1 MGGSALNQSSKVA
14 FGGIITALC
23 TVLMILTGFIP
34 FGTYALPAIAGV
46 LMVVVVLELGA
57 NWAWAIFA
65 AVSVLAFLL
74 AADTEAKIM
83 FILFFGYYPI
93 LKAGIEKLRKPALC
107 YLIKFSVFNAAMIAS
122 FFILVYV
129 FGVPQESYTVFN
141 INMPFVF
148 LAFGNAVFLLYD
160 YAVSTLI
167 TTYLQRFHKS
177 VSKLFH
183 F

>member
-1 MGGSALNQSSKVA
+1 MNQSGKVA

-46 LMVVVVLELGA
+46 LMIVVVLELGA

-65 AVSVLAFLL
+65 AVSVLSFLL

-93 LKAGIEKLRKPALC
+93 LKAAIERIGKPVLS
-107 YLIKFSVFNAAMIAS
+107 YILKFAVFNVAMVAS
-122 FFILVYV
+122 FLLLVYV
-129 FGVPQESYTVFN
+129 FGVPKESYTVFN
-141 INMPFVF
+141 INMPVVF
-148 LAFGNAVFLLYD
+148 LALGNVVFLIYD

-167 TTYLQRFHKS
+167 MTYMQRFHRS

-183 F
+183 FK

>member
-1 MGGSALNQSSKVA
+1 VNQSGKIA

-46 LMVVVVLELGA
+46 LMVVVVLEVGA

-65 AVSVLAFLL
+65 AVSVLSFLL

-93 LKAGIEKLRKPALC
+93 LKAAIEKVGKPVLS
-107 YLIKFSVFNAAMIAS
+107 YLLKFAVFNAAMIAS
-122 FFILVYV
+122 FFILIYV
-129 FGVPQESYTVFN
+129 FGVPRESYTVFN
-141 INMPFVF
+141 INMPVVF
-148 LAFGNAVFLLYD
+148 LALGNIVFLIYD

-167 TTYLQRFHKS
+167 MTYMKRFHS
-177 VSKLFH
+177 SISKLFH
-183 F
+183 FK